1 MEFLLEYKN
10 IGPLYHI
17 IDMEKL
23 EFILTNDYLKPKHF
37 FGGISTTRN
46 KMMNGYTGDSPVSIF
61 KLELDTGKLSY
72 NYKIVPFSDTTTEI
86 GYGGSR
92 KTVHFDEREELIKTK
107 KLNNISKYITKLI
120 IIKRRVERLKDSG
133 WFDSD
138 GGNYKGQRM
147 TIPEYF
153 KKFIK
158 DCKLPIYVQ
167 DGTKIIKDD
176 KWVESII
183 NYPIKQINH
192 GYIFYRKEDRPHPK
206 LKYGWQEI
214 FVSLDKI
221 NNEMSD
227 IVVGYEYENLYLFKD
242 IEQIIPLKGQYTF
255 DYEYELEDIIEENNK
270 YIKVSKAKLA
280 HIDKK

>member
-1 MEFLLEYKN
+1 MKFLLEYKN
-10 IGPLYHI
+10 IGPIYHI

-23 EFILTNDYLKPKHF
+23 EFILENNYLKPKHF

-61 KLELDTGKLSY
+61 KLELNTGKISN
-72 NYKIVPFSDTTTEI
+72 NYKIIPFSDTTTEI

-107 KLNNISKYITKLI
+107 KLNNVSKYINKLI
-120 IIKRRVERLKDSG
+120 IIKSRVERLKNSG

-153 KKFIK
+153 KKFIVN
-158 DCKLPIYVQ
+158 CKLPVYVQ
-167 DGTKIIKDD
+167 EGSIIKKDD
-176 KWVESII
+176 EWINSIV

-192 GYIFYRKEDRPHPK
+192 GYIFYEKVDRPHPK
-206 LKYGWQEI
+206 FKHAIKEYYI
-214 FVSLDKI
+214 PLDKF
-221 NNEMSD
+221 NNELSD
-227 IVVGYEYENLYLFKD
+227 IVVGYEYKDLYLYKNK
-242 IEQIIPLKGQYTF
+242 IRKLKRDDYIF
-255 DYEYELEDIIEENNK
+255 DFVFELEDIVEENNK
-270 YIKVSKAKLA
+270 YIRVREAKLE
-280 HIDKK
+280 HVDKQ

>member
-1 MEFLLEYKN
+1 MKFLLEYKN

-23 EFILTNDYLKPKHF
+23 EFILTNDYLTPKHF
-37 FGGISTTRN
+37 WGGISTTRN

-61 KLELDTGKLSY
+61 KLKLDTSKISN
-72 NYKIVPFSDTTTEI
+72 NYKIKPFSDTTTEI

-120 IIKRRVERLKDSG
+120 IIKRRVEYLKDSG

-138 GGNYKGQRM
+138 GGNYKGKKI

-158 DCKLPIYVQ
+158 NSKLPVYVQ
-167 DGTKIIKDD
+167 EGITIKKDD
-176 KWVESII
+176 EWVENII

-192 GYIFYRKEDRPHPK
+192 GYIFYRKEDRTHPK
-206 LKYGWQEI
+206 FKYGLKEY
-214 FVSLDKI
+214 FVPLDKF
-221 NNEMSD
+221 NSDLTD
-227 IVVGYEYENLYLFKD
+227 IVVGYKYDDLTLYKNEFKK
-242 IEQIIPLKGQYTF
+242 LSKGQYTF
-255 DYEYELEDIIEENNK
+255 DYEYELEDIVENNIK
-270 YIKVSKAKLA
+270 YIKVSKAKLT